1 MENQAAETPVAS
13 TVVLVDKTIKVT
25 KEANDVA
32 VALVKL
38 TESVMEANKDGFQ
51 AATDIPA
58 VIFENLKT
66 VGAAIDNAGQM
77 KVEAAEALP
86 EFINAF
92 TTAGSEIAGK
102 VLKK

>member
-1 MENQAAETPVAS
+1 MTTETTEVKPES
-13 TVVLVDKTIKVT
+13 TVVLVDKTVKVT

-66 VGAAIDNAGQM
+66 LGAAIDNAGQM
-77 KVEAAEALP
+77 KVEAKEALP

-92 TTAGSEIAGK
+92 TTAGAEIAGK
-102 VLKK
+102 VIKK

>member
-1 MENQAAETPVAS
+1 MTEVTETKPVELVEK
-13 TVVLVDKTIKVT
+13 TVKVS

-32 VALVKL
+32 TALVQL
-38 TESVMEANKDGFQ
+38 TKSITEANKDGFQ

-66 VGAAIDNAGQM
+66 LGAAIDNAGHM
-77 KVEAAEALP
+77 KVEAKEALP

-92 TTAGSEIAGK
+92 TLAGSEVAGI
-102 VLKK
+102 VIKK

>member
-1 MENQAAETPVAS
+1 MTTETTEVKAES
-13 TVVLVDKTIKVT
+13 TVVLVDKTVKVT

-66 VGAAIDNAGQM
+66 LGAAIDNAGQM
-77 KVEAAEALP
+77 KVEAKEALP

-92 TTAGSEIAGK
+92 TIAGAEIAGK
-102 VLKK
+102 VIKK

>member
-1 MENQAAETPVAS
+1 MTEATATVPAPS
-13 TVVLVDKTIKVT
+13 TVVFVEKTIKVT

-38 TESVMEANKDGFQ
+38 TESIMEANKDGFQ
-51 AATDIPA
+51 AMTDVPM
-58 VIFENLKT
+58 VIMENLKT
-66 VGAAIDNAGQM
+66 LGAAIDNAGQM
-77 KVEAAEALP
+77 KVEAKEAMP

-92 TTAGSEIAGK
+92 TSAGAEIAGK